1 MPQIKINVKFEFRDP
16 KTPKPQKNVFYGGK
30 FFWPYQGVLCSS
42 TLTFSILFFTFFQIP
57 EASLDAC
64 ATHLVRCRGEW
75 PFDMIVVQMA
85 HSKKTNHDLI
95 VIV

>member
-1 MPQIKINVKFEFRDP
+1 MLSLSSE
-16 KTPKPQKNVFYGGK
+16 TPKPKKNVFYGGK

-42 TLTFSILFFTFFQIP
+42 TLTFSRLFSTFFQIP

-64 ATHLVRCRGEW
+64 ATHLARCRGEW

-85 HSKKTNHDLI
+85 HSKKQI
-95 VIV
+95 MI